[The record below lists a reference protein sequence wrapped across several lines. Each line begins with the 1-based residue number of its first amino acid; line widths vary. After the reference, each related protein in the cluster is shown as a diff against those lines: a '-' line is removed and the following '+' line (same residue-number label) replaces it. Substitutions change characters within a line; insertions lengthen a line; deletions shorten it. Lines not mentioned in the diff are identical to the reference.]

1 MLTAGDDYP
10 IHQGPEPVAM
20 VTDRN
25 FYDRFFFNGFSP
37 DGRIFFAAA
46 LGVYPALDVI
56 DGAFDVVI
64 DGVQHNLRASARL
77 NGERMAMAVGPISIT
92 INAPLMAATLRIAT
106 NNDSP
111 LSAELQFIG
120 RHFPIEEPRFMRR
133 VGTRLF
139 MDYTRLTQNGRW
151 QGWIEVEGQ
160 RHTIDDSCTGT
171 RDRSWGIRPVGSAD
185 AQPAPLPPQFFW
197 LWTPTNLGG
206 HSVYF
211 HTNDDGHGRPWNR
224 RAALVADGAG
234 RDDLTEYAEPQFHID
249 WVSGGRRVREIRVDF
264 DGETR
269 LTLTPDAHRG
279 ANFYMNGLGY
289 THPVW
294 GHGMDHGD
302 LEVSYDR
309 LIHDATDD
317 HDYAN
322 MHIQAMADAVLTI
335 GGETHHGRGVVEQM
349 FIGPHATTGLSG
361 LFDPVA

>member
-25 FYDRFFFNGFSP
+25 FYDRFFFNGYSA
-37 DGRIFFAAA
+37 DGRLFFSAAM
-46 LGVYPALDVI
+46 GIYPALDVI
-56 DGAFDVVI
+56 DAAFDVVI
-64 DGVQHNLRASARL
+64 DGVQHNLRASGRL
-77 NGERMAMAVGPISIT
+77 NGERMAMAIGPISVT
-92 INAPLMAATLRIAT
+92 IDAPLMAATLRVAK
-106 NNDSP
+106 NGESP
-111 LSAELQFIG
+111 LSAELHFAG

-151 QGWIEVEGQ
+151 SGWIDVAGQ
-160 RHTIDDSCTGT
+160 RIAIDNTVTGT
-171 RDRSWGIRPVGSAD
+171 RDRSWGVRPVGKAD
-185 AQPAPLPPQFFW
+185 AQPTPLAPQFFW
-197 LWTPTNLGG
+197 LWTPTNLDG

-224 RAALVADGAG
+224 RAAIARDGGG
-234 RDDLTEYAEPQFHID
+234 RDELTEYEEPQFHID
-249 WVSGGRRVREIRVDF
+249 WTSGGRRIREIRVDF
-264 DGETR
+264 DANTR
-269 LTLTPDAHRG
+269 LTLTPDPRRG

-289 THPVW
+289 THPEW

-302 LEVSYDR
+302 LQIGYDT

-317 HDYAN
+317 NDYAN
-322 MHIQAMADAVLTI
+322 MHIQAMADAVLTLD
-335 GGETHHGRGVVEQM
+335 GKEHRGRGVVEQM
-349 FIGPHATTGLSG
+349 FIGAHATTGLTG